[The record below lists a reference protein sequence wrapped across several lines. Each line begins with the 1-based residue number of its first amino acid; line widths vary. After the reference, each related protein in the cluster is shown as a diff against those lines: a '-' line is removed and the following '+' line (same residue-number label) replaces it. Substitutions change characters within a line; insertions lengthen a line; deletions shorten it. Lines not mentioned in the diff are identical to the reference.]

1 MVVRRTAPVQEA
13 QRRKRGVQARFVN
26 IFMGVWWRVY
36 NTFVGPEMSTRLVQ
50 RTCNYIMVAGKPDVS
65 SLLCVSF
72 SYIV

>member
-13 QRRKRGVQARFVN
+13 QRRKRGVQARFVK

-36 NTFVGPEMSTRLVQ
+36 NTCVGPENVQ
-50 RTCNYIMVAGKPDVS
+50 KVGAENMQLMVAGKPDVS

-72 SYIV
+72 SYMV